1 MNIKPGTKKFEYLE
15 VPGAATER
23 TFVNNPLIGPPRPRK
38 SEFPVMYINGSTDGK
53 HLCVIAGTHACEYP
67 SIYAA
72 IKTFQNID
80 PTDLTGQITIIPV
93 LNISAFWTRTPYINP
108 QDGIDI
114 GATFGNEGSSISY
127 LISEVVS
134 DEIISESDFIVDLH
148 GGDVIE
154 DIAPHAGF
162 SRTGNEKMDEE
173 AQNLAK
179 LFGAEYI
186 FERLGKDA
194 TKKFDIPR
202 IIAEAGR
209 EGKLEKRYTEIHMK
223 GLLNILK
230 GLEMI
235 EGEPDLPSEQKVMHG
250 RYEIFAEKDGL
261 FTSNVEVG
269 DPIKKDEVLGR
280 IRNLKGEVIEEITAK
295 KDGFVQLIT
304 TNPVKQSNDL
314 IYKCWMP

>member
-1 MNIKPGTKKFEYLE
+1 MNIEPGTKKFEYME

-38 SEFPVMYINGSTDGK
+38 SEFPVMYINGSAEGE

-67 SIYAA
+67 SIDAA
-72 IKTFQNID
+72 IRTFQQID
-80 PTDLTGQITIIPV
+80 ANELTGRITIIPV
-93 LNISAFWTRTPYINP
+93 LNIAAFWTRTPYINP
-108 QDGIDI
+108 LDGIDI

-127 LISEVVS
+127 LIGEIVLK
-134 DEIISESDFIVDLH
+134 EIISQSDFIVDLH

-162 SRTGNEKMDEE
+162 SRTGDEEMDEK

-179 LFGAEYI
+179 LFGADFI

-209 EGKLEKRYTEIHMK
+209 EGKLEKKYTEIHMK
-223 GLLNILK
+223 GILNILK
-230 GLEMI
+230 GLDMI
-235 EGEPDLPSEQKVMHG
+235 KGEPDLPSKQKVMHG
-250 RYEIFAEKDGL
+250 RYEIFAEKAGL
-261 FTSNVEVG
+261 FASNVEVG
-269 DPIKKDEVLGR
+269 DPIQKSEVLGR
-280 IRNLKGEVIEEITAK
+280 IRNLKGEVVEEITAK
-295 KDGFVQLIT
+295 KDGVVQLIT
-304 TNPVKQSNDL
+304 TNPVKQADDL
-314 IYKCWMP
+314 VYKCWMP